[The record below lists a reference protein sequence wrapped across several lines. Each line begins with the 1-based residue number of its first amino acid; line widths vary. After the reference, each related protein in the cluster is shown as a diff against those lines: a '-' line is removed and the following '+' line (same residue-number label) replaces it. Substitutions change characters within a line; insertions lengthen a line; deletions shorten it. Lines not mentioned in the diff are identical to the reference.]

1 MPFPSAEQI
10 IELSRPVVEAHGY
23 PLEGVRINRAGKK
36 SLVAVLVDADSDT
49 LEAISNELSGVL
61 DAAEEA
67 GECSFGPG
75 YTLEVSTPGVDTPL
89 SAPRH
94 WRRNRHRLVRV
105 RGAEGAEGT
114 EGAEGSDG
122 TAQERE
128 GRIGALSE
136 DESEVIL
143 VRRQDK
149 KLRVERL
156 RLDQELTAV
165 VQIEFAQPPSEQ
177 TALTELSFEDATRWQ
192 EENK

>member
-94 WRRNRHRLVRV
+94 WRRNRHRMVRV
-105 RGAEGAEGT
+105 RGAEGT
-114 EGAEGSDG
+114 EGGSEGSDG
-122 TAQERE
+122 AAEERE

-143 VRRQDK
+143 VRRRDK
-149 KLRVERL
+149 RLWVERL

>member
-23 PLEGVRINRAGKK
+23 PLEGVRIHRAGKK

-94 WRRNRHRLVRV
+94 WRRNRHRMVRV
-105 RGAEGAEGT
+105 RGAEGAEG
-114 EGAEGSDG
+114 SDG
-122 TAQERE
+122 TAEEWE
-128 GRIGALSE
+128 GRIGALSG

-143 VRRQDK
+143 VRKRDK
-149 KLRVERL
+149 RLWVERL